1 MGYFTGIFSL
11 LVGNVD
17 VTDPW
22 QNDCKRNL
30 IHTIQL
36 LIDALF
42 RSSHFGSH
50 TSLNQSTVIRLKTL
64 DNVDRLFTTKCLVI
78 MLYGVC

>member
-1 MGYFTGIFSL
+1 VGYFTGIFSF

-22 QNDCKRNL
+22 QNDEKRNL

-36 LIDALF
+36 VIEALLM
-42 RSSHFGSH
+42 SSNFGSH
-50 TSLNQSTVIRLKTL
+50 TSLNLSAVIGLETL
-64 DNVDRLFTTKCLVI
+64 D
-78 MLYGVC
+78 